1 MNGAIQTQDPL
12 RILRASWRDFRPA
25 LALERACFPH
35 DAWPWIDVLAA
46 LTFPE
51 TVRLMAAWE
60 SVPAGFVIGDL
71 RRRED
76 LGWIATLGVH
86 PDFRRRGIGRVLL
99 RACEEA
105 MGTLRVRLTLRESN
119 EGAHRLYL
127 QEGYAQ
133 IDVWHRY
140 YRDGESGI
148 VMEKLRARKGQEEAG
163 PDGRLSAGG
172 SG

>member
-1 MNGAIQTQDPL
+1 M
-12 RILRASWRDFRPA
+12 
-25 LALERACFPH
+25 
-35 DAWPWIDVLAA
+35 LAA
-46 LTFPE
+46 LTFPD
-51 TVRLMAAWE
+51 TVRLMATWE
-60 SVPAGFVIGDL
+60 SVSAGFVIGDL

-76 LGWIATLGVH
+76 LGWIATIGIH

-163 PDGRLSAGG
+163 PDGRLSAGANG
-172 SG
+172 